1 MTEKAFENTAQY
13 YDILYAEKDYAQETD
28 FIEKCINYYY
38 PARTILELGC
48 GTGNYTKI
56 FSDRG
61 YDVTGI
67 DISVKMLEIA
77 RKKSRSIFLNL
88 DMRNFLLSE
97 KFDCCLALFAVLG
110 YVTSNSDVEKVFK
123 NVRSHLVLNGLF
135 IFDIWNGLAV
145 MRNLPEIR
153 VKNVENALL
162 KISRTA
168 QPKLK
173 PIDHSCEVDY
183 QILIEEKNPY
193 TLKTVNEKHLVRFF
207 FPKELEYYLS
217 KAGFELLRFCPFMN
231 FNAEVNENVWNM
243 TIIAK
248 AV

>member
-1 MTEKAFENTAQY
+1 MTEKAFETTAQY
-13 YDILYAEKDYAQETD
+13 YDILYADKDYAKEAD
-28 FIEKCINYYY
+28 FIENCINRYF

-48 GTGNYTKI
+48 GTGSYTKI
-56 FSDRG
+56 FSEKG
-61 YDVTGI
+61 YKVIGI
-67 DISVKMLEIA
+67 DISAKMLEIA
-77 RKKSRSIFLNL
+77 RKKSKSKFLNL
-88 DMRNFLLSE
+88 DMRNFFITE
-97 KFDCCLALFAVLG
+97 RFDCCLALFAVLG

-153 VKNVENALL
+153 VKNVENASL

-168 QPKLK
+168 QPTLK
-173 PIDHSCEVDY
+173 PIDHTCEVEY
-183 QILIEEKNPY
+183 QIIIEEKNPY
-193 TLKTVNEKHLVRFF
+193 TRKTVNEKHLVRFF

-231 FNAEVNENVWNM
+231 FDDEINENVWNM